1 MDAERSRVG
10 KQPYP
15 TIAILSLATLL
26 AMAPLRSAYAYI
38 DPNSA
43 GPLYQFLFP
52 LLIAIGGGIA
62 AMRRII
68 KQLWSR
74 TVRAC
79 VGVFR
84 QGRDEGSGRPPR
96 ATARTPEDSSR
107 PSQ

>member
-1 MDAERSRVG
+1 MDVEGSGVRRWR
-10 KQPYP
+10 YP
-15 TIAILSLATLL
+15 AIVMLSLAVLL
-26 AMAPLRSAYAYI
+26 AAAPLRSAYAYI

-52 LLIAIGGGIA
+52 LLVAVAGALA

-84 QGRDEGSGRPPR
+84 PGRSETDNERLP
-96 ATARTPEDSSR
+96 
-107 PSQ
+107 